1 MESNYRIAGIDVHK
15 KMLAVVVARL
25 VNDELQFERQK
36 FGTTAEHLRLLQQWL
51 AQRKV
56 QEVVMESTAQYWKPV
71 WRELEPYHR
80 LHLAQAQSNRA
91 PRGRKRDFADAERL
105 VRRLVAGELIL
116 SYVPDP
122 EQRLWRTLTHSK
134 IQMSR
139 DQGRIVSQLEAVLE
153 DAHLKLSSFVSDLLG
168 VSARRILKALAEG
181 ETDPAKLAALADR
194 SLRATPAQLCDALSA
209 SATLGDLHRQILRQ
223 FVERWE
229 LLERHMEEV
238 EQSIASMLLPHQQ
251 AVARVAE
258 VPGLGVASAHQI
270 LAEIGPQ
277 AAAFASAAQLASWI
291 GVCPGQEESAGHS
304 SSNRSPKGNR
314 AMRRIL
320 NQAANAAVK
329 AQGSVFHGFYR
340 RLVARIGHNKAI
352 WAVAH
357 KLCRVVWHILHC
369 GESYLERGIR
379 LNKKALKQR
388 TNRLVAELKR
398 LGYTVQ
404 LSPLPSEV
412 SA

>member
-1 MESNYRIAGIDVHK
+1 M
-15 KMLAVVVARL
+15 
-25 VNDELQFERQK
+25 
-36 FGTTAEHLRLLQQWL
+36 T
-51 AQRKV
+51 
-56 QEVVMESTAQYWKPV
+56 
-71 WRELEPYHR
+71 
-80 LHLAQAQSNRA
+80 
-91 PRGRKRDFADAERL
+91 
-105 VRRLVAGELIL
+105 
-116 SYVPDP
+116 
-122 EQRLWRTLTHSK
+122 
-134 IQMSR
+134 R
-139 DQGRIVSQLEAVLE
+139 DQARIVSQLEAVLE

-168 VSARRILKALAEG
+168 VSARRMLKALGEG

-209 SATLGDLHRQILRQ
+209 SATLSPLHRQILKQ

-258 VPGLGVASAHQI
+258 VPGLAVASAHQI
-270 LAEIGPQ
+270 IAEIGPQ
-277 AAAFASAAQLASWI
+277 ASAFASAAQLASWI
-291 GVCPGQEESAGHS
+291 GVCPGRQESAGHS
-304 SSNRSPKGNR
+304 ASDRSPKGNR

-357 KLCRVVWHILHC
+357 KICRVVWHILHS

-379 LNKKALKQR
+379 LNQKALKKR

-404 LSPLPSEV
+404 LSQFPSEV
-412 SA
+412 PA

>member
-1 MESNYRIAGIDVHK
+1 VESNYSIAGIDVHK

-36 FGTTAEHLRLLQQWL
+36 FGSTGEHLRMLREWL
-51 AQRKV
+51 AQRQV

-71 WRELEPYHR
+71 WRELESHCR

-105 VRRLVAGELIL
+105 VRRLIAGELIL
-116 SYVPDP
+116 SYVPDA

-134 IQMSR
+134 IQMTR
-139 DQGRIVSQLEAVLE
+139 DQARIVNQLEAVLE

-168 VSARRILKALAEG
+168 VSSRRMLKAVGEG
-181 ETDPAKLAALADR
+181 ETDPVKLAALADR
-194 SLRATPAQLCDALSA
+194 SLRATPEQLCDALSA
-209 SATLGDLHRQILRQ
+209 SATLGPLHRQIVKQ

-229 LLERHMEEV
+229 LLERHREEV
-238 EQSIASMLLPHQQ
+238 EQSIASMLRAHQH
-251 AVARVAE
+251 AVVRVAE

-270 LAEIGPQ
+270 IAEIGPH
-277 AAAFASAAQLASWI
+277 AAVFASAGQLASWI
-291 GVCPGQEESAGHS
+291 GVCPGREESAGHS
-304 SSNRSPKGNR
+304 VSDRSPKGNR

-329 AQGSVFHGFYR
+329 AQGSVFQGFYR

-357 KLCRVVWHILHC
+357 KLCRVVWRILHH

-388 TNRLVAELKR
+388 TNRLVAQLKH
-398 LGYTVQ
+398 LGYAVQ
-404 LSPLPSEV
+404 LTSLPPEV
-412 SA
+412 SV